1 MGGKAE
7 EEEAEKEAVDEAEDE
22 EGMCPVTAKVRVR
35 GGNCKV
41 QSLIPHTIR
50 CFLCCC

>member
-1 MGGKAE
+1 MGRKAE

-22 EGMCPVTAKVRVR
+22 EGMCLVTAEVR
-35 GGNCKV
+35 GGNRKV

-50 CFLCCC
+50 CFLLLLI